1 MSSPVFSLLRK
12 GASASIKTGY
22 GKRRRGLLRLP
33 GLLAG
38 LCLLAITPALAQAQ
52 TDNDAAEIVT
62 TAVGDNLY
70 MLAGRGGNIGLSIG
84 DDGAFLIDD
93 KFAPLSDTILAA
105 VAELTDK
112 PVRFV
117 VNTHWHGDHTG
128 GNANMAQQGAIVVA
142 HHRVRERLAAGRP
155 ASGAMRA
162 VPGASGPALP
172 VLTFEDG
179 VTFHWNND
187 TIVVR
192 HVARSHT
199 DGDSFVL
206 FQGANVIHTGDVFIT
221 SGYPFVDTASGGR
234 VQGFIDNARLLLE
247 LADADTVIIPGHG
260 DLGSRADVEQFLA
273 VLELAVAR
281 IGDLK
286 ESGMTLE
293 QVQEASP
300 MADYDE
306 RWGQGFMTPARFI
319 AGVYNS
325 L

>member
-1 MSSPVFSLLRK
+1 MSSPANQQ
-12 GASASIKTGY
+12 GAIS
-22 GKRRRGLLRLP
+22 RVQHRRGRACRSHNLP
-33 GLLAG
+33 GLLVA
-38 LCLLAITPALAQAQ
+38 LSLLALTPTLAQAEP
-52 TDNDAAEIVT
+52 TTEVVT

-70 MLAGRGGNIGLSIG
+70 MLSGRGGNMGLSVG
-84 DDGAFLIDD
+84 VDGAFLIDD
-93 KFAPLSDTILAA
+93 QFAPLSDSILAA
-105 VAELTDK
+105 IAGLTDK

-128 GNANMAQQGAIVVA
+128 GNANMAQQGAVVVA

-155 ASGAMRA
+155 ASGTMPVVA
-162 VPGASGPALP
+162 GASGAALP
-172 VLTFEDG
+172 VLTFDDG

-187 TIVVR
+187 TIAVR
-192 HVARSHT
+192 HVASSHT
-199 DGDSFVL
+199 DGDSIVL
-206 FQGANVIHTGDVFIT
+206 FQRANVIHTGDVFVT
-221 SGYPFVDTASGGR
+221 SGYPFIDTASGGQ

-260 DLGSRADVEQFLA
+260 ELARRADVEEFLT

-281 IGDLK
+281 IGELK
-286 ESGMTLE
+286 GSGMTLE
-293 QVQEASP
+293 QVQQASP
-300 MADYDE
+300 MAAYDQ